1 MARFHPGKQM
11 DLQLCERKL
20 YHVRNRYYLVIVFML
35 KYEDTSMCQ
44 SDKGWILI
52 PILGFQIKI

>member
-1 MARFHPGKQM
+1 M
-11 DLQLCERKL
+11 DLQLYESKL
-20 YHVRNRYYLVIVFML
+20 YHVRNHYYLVIVFML